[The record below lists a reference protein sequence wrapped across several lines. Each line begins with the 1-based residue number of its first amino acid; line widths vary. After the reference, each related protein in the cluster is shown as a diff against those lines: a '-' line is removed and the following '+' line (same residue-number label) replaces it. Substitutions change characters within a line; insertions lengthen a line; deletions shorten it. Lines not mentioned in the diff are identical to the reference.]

1 MTKIEQTKV
10 YGGGGMSSLLTERET
25 GESCVICEELKMRG
39 IHLYTSFI
47 CTECEQDLIQTETDH
62 PKYKHFLKQLKKVTT
77 PEIFS

>member
-1 MTKIEQTKV
+1 VGFEQTR
-10 YGGGGMSSLLTERET
+10 GMEVEKLSSLLTEKHI
-25 GESCVICEELKMRG
+25 GESCVICEEKKLRG

-47 CTECEQDLIQTETDH
+47 CTDCEQDLIQTETDH